1 MQMKKNQLDIGVV
14 LLVIEK
20 LQTPYLRDEPAIL
33 WLIPYLRNLNQ
44 LNIDFQKNTMNKK
57 SHRTWWG
64 FAPFFDERCK
74 LNPIIT
80 YITICKLNS

>member
-33 WLIPYLRNLNQ
+33 
-44 LNIDFQKNTMNKK
+44 
-57 SHRTWWG
+57 
-64 FAPFFDERCK
+64 
-74 LNPIIT
+74 
-80 YITICKLNS
+80 